1 VVHALIWAVFL
12 SWAGPAA
19 AYDYPIAD
27 PFLATVVGTPAPLKA
42 PVPTDVPFKRRSI
55 RVLERE
61 APEALWYD
69 QELRYSY
76 AAQKGP
82 APLVFTIAGTGAAH
96 DGAKNWLAAR
106 AFYAKGFHVVALG
119 SPVNANFVVA
129 ASSSGVPG
137 GASDDAADLYRVMQK
152 IRDELSG
159 KLEITDYYLAGYSLG
174 GFNAAFVSY
183 LDAEQ
188 KAFDFRRVLV
198 MNPPVRLYSSI
209 SLLDRM
215 LENIPGGPDNFDRF
229 YNEIVSAVGEA
240 YKRSDS
246 VRFDEELL
254 FKAFEIL
261 RPTDELLAA
270 LIGLVFRFASA
281 DMAFTSDVMT
291 NFGYVKPSNV
301 RLTRYTDKAVYAE
314 VAMRLGFTDY
324 FHAYFYPYRAALEPG
339 LSRGELIERMS
350 LVTIADYLRGADN
363 VYLMHNADDLILE
376 QGEIQIL
383 EDIFGARATIFPR
396 GGHMGNM
403 ESYDYIGRM
412 QAILDPEAAP

>member
-1 VVHALIWAVFL
+1 MVCALIWAFFL

-61 APEALWYD
+61 APDALWYD

-76 AAQKGP
+76 AAQRGP
-82 APLVFTIAGTGAAH
+82 APLIFTIAGTGAAH
-96 DGAKNWLAAR
+96 DGSKNWLAAR
-106 AFYAKGFHVVALG
+106 AFYSRGFHVVALG
-119 SPVNANFVVA
+119 SPVSANFVVA

-137 GASDDAADLYRVMQK
+137 GAFDDAADLYRVMQK
-152 IRDELSG
+152 IRDELQG

-183 LDAEQ
+183 IDAEQ
-188 KAFDFRRVLV
+188 KAYDFRRVLM

-215 LENIPGGPDNFDRF
+215 LENIPGGPDNFDAF
-229 YNEIVSAVGEA
+229 YEQIVDAVGQA
-240 YKRSDS
+240 YRLSDS

-254 FKAFEIL
+254 YKAFEVL
-261 RPTDELLAA
+261 RPTNELLAS
-270 LIGLVFRFASA
+270 LIGLVFRIASA
-281 DMAFTSDVMT
+281 NMAFTSDVMT
-291 NFGYVKPSNV
+291 DFGFIKPSNV
-301 RLTRYTDKAVYAE
+301 RLTRNTDLGVYNE

-324 FHAYFYPYRAALEPG
+324 FHTYFYPYRASLEPG
-339 LSRGELIERMS
+339 LSRSELIERMS
-350 LVTIADYLRGADN
+350 LITIDDYLRRAEDI
-363 VYLMHNADDLILE
+363 YLIHNADDLILE
-376 QGEIQIL
+376 AGEIELL
-383 EDIFGARATIFPR
+383 EDIFVGRATIFPR

-403 ESYDYIGRM
+403 ESRDYIGRM
-412 QAILDPEAAP
+412 LSIMDPAAVP